1 MPTFEFTPAFSR
13 LVAKLSD
20 RDLAALRAARDKFV
34 AHMTAHGGFVPP
46 FPASLRIHKL
56 GGHNR
61 WSLSFGDGMRAVFQ
75 IGDEVRPGE
84 VHIIW
89 EFVGDHDAYD
99 RAY

>member
-13 LVAKLSD
+13 LIAKLSD
-20 RDLAALRAARDKFV
+20 RDLAALRAARNKFV
-34 AHMTAHGGFVPP
+34 AHMTAHGGFVAP

-75 IGDEVRPGE
+75 VGEEVRPGE
-84 VHIIW
+84 AHIIW